1 MCSEEWEEML
11 KIQAYRCIALNGQV
25 SDMYGITPDVS
36 VADMSCGGYT
46 RTHQK

>member
-1 MCSEEWEEML
+1 VRSEKWEDML

-25 SDMYGITPDVS
+25 KDVYEMTPDVS
-36 VADMSCGGYT
+36 VADVSSRGCK